1 MILNVTFLLPGGMY
15 ALLLLTDVFI
25 PLLGL
30 FFDELLH
37 QCLALLILQNDDLNA
52 SALQVLLA
60 SKESFVLAND
70 NPLDFVHYTCTGT
83 HITRRE
89 AGVHSRTLVR

>member
-1 MILNVTFLLPGGMY
+1 MY
-15 ALLLLTDVFI
+15 ALLLLTDIFI

-37 QCLALLILQNDDLNA
+37 QCFALLVLQNDDLNA

-60 SKESFVLAND
+60 SNESFVLAND
-70 NPLDFVHYTCTGT
+70 NSLDFVHYTRTSTHVTG
-83 HITRRE
+83 RE
-89 AGVHSRTLVR
+89 AGVHGRTLVR